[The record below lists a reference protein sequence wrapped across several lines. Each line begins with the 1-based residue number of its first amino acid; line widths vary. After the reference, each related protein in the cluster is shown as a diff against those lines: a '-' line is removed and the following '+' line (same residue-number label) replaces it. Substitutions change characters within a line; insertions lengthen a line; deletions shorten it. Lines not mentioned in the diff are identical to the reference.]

1 MNIIEGTKKRVEF
14 TNEEIETLKKS
25 FCILQEVYDIL
36 EEDSYVRIIKKVFDE
51 VFDEEKWDKEK
62 YEAKCYEHLAKIL
75 RRKDEKELSK
85 IYEKLLKIKG

>member
-51 VFDEEKWDKEK
+51 VFDEESVFIAKEVVS
-62 YEAKCYEHLAKIL
+62 AFASNNIFI
-75 RRKDEKELSK
+75 D
-85 IYEKLLKIKG
+85 